1 MTLDADAAT
10 RAVQL
15 MADSIGLPL
24 IETAEGI
31 TTLLNANMANAVRA
45 RTVQK
50 GIDPRDYT
58 LVASGGAGPLHGAE
72 VARMLEIP
80 EVIVPPYPGIN
91 SAIGL
96 LTTDLKY
103 DVIQTSFL
111 LSSDMDYKRMNT
123 QFTEM
128 ESQLRSQFEID
139 GVNEKDTRFNRYADV
154 HYIGQGYELRVSM
167 PTGEI
172 NESNISES
180 LDEFHQLH
188 HDEYGHS
195 FPGQAVEFV
204 NIRLVG
210 IGPVPKIDR
219 PPAPLNGSL
228 ESAVVKIDTTA
239 FRIDDEILQLDT
251 TFYRRDALPL
261 DELINGP
268 AIILQTDST
277 TVVPPDCSLRA
288 DPVGTL
294 TIHIGKS

>member
-1 MTLDADAAT
+1 
-10 RAVQL
+10 
-15 MADSIGLPL
+15 
-24 IETAEGI
+24 
-31 TTLLNANMANAVRA
+31 
-45 RTVQK
+45 
-50 GIDPRDYT
+50 
-58 LVASGGAGPLHGAE
+58 
-72 VARMLEIP
+72 
-80 EVIVPPYPGIN
+80 
-91 SAIGL
+91 
-96 LTTDLKY
+96 
-103 DVIQTSFL
+103 
-111 LSSDMDYKRMNT
+111 
-123 QFTEM
+123 M

-172 NESNISES
+172 NETNISES

-188 HDEYGHS
+188 LDEYGHS
-195 FPGQAVEFV
+195 FPGKPVEFV

-219 PPAPLNGSL
+219 PPAPLHGSL
-228 ESAVVKIDTTA
+228 ESAMVKTDITA
-239 FRIDDEILQLDT
+239 FRVDEEIRQLET

-277 TVVPPDCSLRA
+277 TVVPPDCSFRA

-294 TIHIGKS
+294 IIYINSP